1 MFWLSVVFA
10 GLAALLHVLFFV
22 MESIRWRHPRVWKTF
37 GIQDQATADT
47 LWPMAYNQG
56 FYNLFLAIGAAVGLV
71 LLLTGNAAAGR
82 TLTLFCLASMF
93 GAGLVLSSTG
103 PGYRRGAL
111 IQGTPPLIGIIL
123 MWLSTGPG

>member
-1 MFWLSVVFA
+1 MLWLSVVFA
-10 GLAALLHVLFFV
+10 ALASLFHVLFFV

-37 GIQDQATADT
+37 GIRDQATADT

-56 FYNLFLAIGAAVGLV
+56 FYNLFLAIGVAVGLV
-71 LLLTGNAAAGR
+71 LLLTGSVAAGR

-93 GAGLVLSSTG
+93 GAALVLASTG

-111 IQGTPPLIGIIL
+111 IQGTPPLIGGIL
-123 MWLSTGPG
+123 LWIAS